1 MKLIQD
7 HIDLILQVYTK
18 DKHYEDLKNA
28 KEAYIKRTGKIDEET
43 DEYESRMN
51 SFNDWYIFNYKRED
65 GSTIIGDY
73 VQNHDVED
81 NLGQALLNT
90 KYSLYHFSKINFRK
104 QVVIKDVLYSV
115 KFVLSKDND
124 HLALVEDDLFVGR
137 SVCIGEDHY
146 LLNGLCTL
154 PREVLSSLKKESKK
168 IRKLNNVEEEE
179 VFLLNLER
187 LKTRS
192 IQYGHIE
199 SSKIFTF

>member
-1 MKLIQD
+1 MKQVQE

-28 KEAYIKRTGKIDEET
+28 KEAYIKKTGKIDEET

-51 SFNDWYIFNYKRED
+51 SFNDWYIFNYKREN
-65 GSTIIGDY
+65 GTTIIEDY
-73 VQNHDVED
+73 IKNHDVAED
-81 NLGQALLNT
+81 LGQAFLNT
-90 KYSLYHFSKINFRK
+90 NYSLYHFSKINFRK
-104 QVVIKDVLYSV
+104 QVVIKDILHSE
-115 KFVLSKDND
+115 KFVLGKDND

-137 SVCIGEDHY
+137 SVCLNEEHY

-168 IRKLNNVEEEE
+168 IRKLNNPEEEE

-199 SSKIFTF
+199 SSKIFSF

>member
-73 VQNHDVED
+73 VQNHEVNDE
-81 NLGQALLNT
+81 LGQALLNT

-137 SVCIGEDHY
+137 SVSIGEDHY

-168 IRKLNNVEEEE
+168 IKKLNNVEEEE

>member
-1 MKLIQD
+1 
-7 HIDLILQVYTK
+7 
-18 DKHYEDLKNA
+18 
-28 KEAYIKRTGKIDEET
+28 
-43 DEYESRMN
+43 
-51 SFNDWYIFNYKRED
+51 
-65 GSTIIGDY
+65 
-73 VQNHDVED
+73 
-81 NLGQALLNT
+81 
-90 KYSLYHFSKINFRK
+90 
-104 QVVIKDVLYSV
+104 
-115 KFVLSKDND
+115 
-124 HLALVEDDLFVGR
+124 
-137 SVCIGEDHY
+137 VCIGEDHY

>member
-1 MKLIQD
+1 
-7 HIDLILQVYTK
+7 
-18 DKHYEDLKNA
+18 
-28 KEAYIKRTGKIDEET
+28 
-43 DEYESRMN
+43 MN